1 VKDSGIRSYVVIG
14 SPFGDRRLV
23 ARAGVALGTANARYW
38 LTVAPLVRT
47 QLHRWEQRAHA
58 IRDPVLQALALDK
71 LCEEGFTA
79 EVAAMLATIAP
90 LAHRASTVEAIVAL
104 EVLYDYLDGLTES
117 PSGEALRD
125 GFHLF
130 RAFRDAVNPSAE
142 PEENYYRYHPQSSDG
157 GYLEEL
163 VAAVRVA
170 LARLPAATMIFEA
183 AQRAAAR
190 GAEAQVRAHSVSRI
204 GTAQLEHWAT
214 REAASTALQWRE
226 FLAGA
231 ASSVL
236 TVHALIAAAADRRT
250 TREQAVEIDAVYLSI
265 CVLSTMLDS
274 LIDHQHD
281 TNTGQ
286 PGYIKY
292 YEDLDLLARQLASV
306 ARHAATRARALPNGA
321 HHVMLLVG
329 VVAYYISAPTARSE
343 FARPVA
349 AHISN
354 ELQPLIKPTLAI
366 LRAWRLAKRMR
377 VFLIDAIGRK

>member
-1 VKDSGIRSYVVIG
+1 M
-14 SPFGDRRLV
+14 
-23 ARAGVALGTANARYW
+23 ARAGVALGLANARYW
-38 LTVAPLVRT
+38 LTVAPLVRA
-47 QLHRWEQRAHA
+47 QLHRWEQRAHS

-79 EVAAMLATIAP
+79 EVAAMLATLAP
-90 LAHRASTVEAIVAL
+90 RAHRASAVEAIVAL

-142 PEENYYRYHPQSSDG
+142 PEENYYRYHPQPGDG

-163 VAAVRVA
+163 VAAVRIA
-170 LARLPAATMIFEA
+170 LARLPAATMVFEA

-190 GAEAQVRAHSVSRI
+190 GAEAQVRSHSMSRI
-204 GTAQLEHWAT
+204 GTAQLERWAT
-214 REAASTALQWRE
+214 REAESTPLQWRE

-236 TVHALIAAAADRRT
+236 TIHALIAAAADRHT

-265 CVLSTMLDS
+265 CALSTMLDS
-274 LIDHQHD
+274 LIDHQLD
-281 TNTGQ
+281 MSAGR
-286 PGYIKY
+286 PRYIQH
-292 YEDLDLLARQLASV
+292 YEDHDLLARQLASV
-306 ARHAATRARALPNGA
+306 ARHAATQARALPNGA

-329 VVAYYISAPTARSE
+329 VVAYYISAPAARSE

-349 AHISN
+349 AHISR
-354 ELQPLIKPTLAI
+354 ELRPLITPTLAVI
-366 LRAWRLAKRMR
+366 RAWRLAKRIR
-377 VFLIDAIGRK
+377 VSLGKATGRR